1 MGVRGKDVCYIY
13 IDNYVCWELLG
24 ICRLTGGG
32 GRGEGG
38 WSAREEGGEGGG
50 GGVHRKLKILTK
62 KMFSP

>member
-32 GRGEGG
+32 GRGGG
-38 WSAREEGGEGGG
+38 VRGRRGVRGEGK
-50 GGVHRKLKILTK
+50 VYTEN
-62 KMFSP
+62 